1 MQKTQNDFSIM
12 QRWDK
17 MSREEKTSISLVGI
31 ALILGIFVRLVYV
44 FQDDFPI
51 NDGGLFYAM
60 VLDLQA
66 NGFLIPAVT
75 QYNLSDLPYAYPPLA
90 FYLAGFLNS
99 SFGFDLLSLMRW
111 IPLLFNI
118 LAIPV
123 FYHFSKQLL
132 KDPIRAALATLFFAL
147 LKPGYEWLIMGGGLT
162 RSPAMFFSLVALD
175 RYLALIQTDEKRTR
189 KILEVAIFYALTF
202 LSHMEIGWFTTYSLA
217 LLWFFKGRTWKNF
230 ISSTIIAAGAF
241 IATSPYWLQVMQHHS
256 LQPFLA
262 GLFSGG
268 YSPFI
273 SVFELFYFNF
283 TEELIFPIL
292 ATIALIGVVIALIRR
307 EYLLPVWLLM
317 NAILDAR
324 SVNRSDVIPAAMLI
338 SIGIV
343 DGAFFLIRKYTKS
356 KNDQNGNLEG
366 TAGLFTR
373 SGILIIYIL
382 CIQVALTAYLARFTD
397 QALTHVLSRD
407 NREALIWIKENTPS
421 DAKFI
426 SLPSSKS
433 WETDTVGEWFP
444 TLAERTNLLTVQGSE
459 WQPDY
464 RDRIAKF
471 REISTLM
478 ADGELNVRTLMRDF
492 PQADF
497 LFLPVSSFQNKA
509 ALVVLRSTLQEFP
522 LIFRNADVE
531 VYRLR
536 GS

>member
-1 MQKTQNDFSIM
+1 MT
-12 QRWDK
+12 
-17 MSREEKTSISLVGI
+17 REEKTSIGLVGI
-31 ALILGIFVRLVYV
+31 ALILGFFVRLVYV

-90 FYLAGFLNS
+90 FYLTGFLNS

-118 LAIPV
+118 LSIPV
-123 FYHFSKQLL
+123 FYHFSKQLF
-132 KDPIRAALATLFFAL
+132 KDPVRAALATLFFAL

-162 RSPAMFFSLVALD
+162 RSPALFFSLVALD

-189 KILEVAIFYALTF
+189 KIVTVSIFYALTF

-230 ISSTIIAAGAF
+230 ISSAIIAAGAF

-268 YSPFI
+268 YSPFL

-292 ATIALIGVVIALIRR
+292 ATIALIGVVIALVRR
-307 EYLLPVWLLM
+307 EYLLPVWLVM

-343 DGAFFLIRKYTKS
+343 DGAFLLIRKYTESTKHQS
-356 KNDQNGNLEG
+356 GNSEA
-366 TAGLFTR
+366 TSGLFTR

-382 CIQVALTAYLARFTD
+382 CIQVALTAYLARYTD
-397 QALTHVLSRD
+397 QALTHVLSRG
-407 NREALIWIKENTPS
+407 NREALIWIKANTPP

-426 SLPSSKS
+426 SLPSSTW

-444 TLAERTNLLTVQGSE
+444 ALAERTNLLTVQGSE
-459 WQPDY
+459 WLPDY

-471 REISTLM
+471 KEISTLI
-478 ADGELNVRTLMRDF
+478 ADGDLDGQTLLRDF

-497 LFLPVSSFQNKA
+497 LYLPTSSFQNKA
-509 ALVVLRSTLQEFP
+509 ALVVLRSILQGFP
-522 LIFRNADVE
+522 LIFRNSDVE
-531 VYRLR
+531 VYQLR
-536 GS
+536 TE